1 MLSKYSI
8 YIVLPLITV
17 ATTVR
22 AQFGGPIAVEVAPI
36 VQQRLPKVIN
46 VVGTILPARR
56 SLVGNEV
63 PGLVEHLPVRQ
74 GDSLQAGQLICQ
86 LDKTRLELQ
95 QQQLV
100 AQIAAQDAV
109 IDELEAAAAQATADK
124 KRIDRLLESGAAMEK
139 EYRDITTAYTTAVR
153 RLAAARFR
161 REALQAE
168 AGQLADQ
175 LAKTSIKSPFGGYVV
190 ALHTEVGQWLAQ
202 GNPVVE
208 MVDLSTVLVRVD
220 APSAVLPY
228 AKQQEPCTVTVDAL
242 DRTFNGRIKH
252 VIRQVD
258 ELARTVP
265 IEIELSN
272 NEQVLAAGMFA
283 RADVPAGPTVD
294 RLLVSRDAIAQ
305 RGEIRMVYIIRTR
318 SGEGAGKQPNPPP
331 PSGKKAASG
340 PAPTPVQSNQE
351 ITEAIPVLVRLVG
364 EYEGGVAI
372 EGEGLTPGD
381 RVVVRGNEQFLLMPP
396 GPVPVAVTAAPVGAV
411 ARASEPAVV
420 DPPASQPTSAPGDDA
435 Q

>member
-1 MLSKYSI
+1 MLSKYRI
-8 YIVLPLITV
+8 YLALPLVTI
-17 ATTVR
+17 ATGAQ
-22 AQFGGPIAVEVAPI
+22 AQFGGPAAVEVAPI
-36 VQQRLPKVIN
+36 VQQRLPDVIN
-46 VVGTILPARR
+46 VVGTIRPARR

-63 PGLVEHLPVRQ
+63 PGLVEQLPVRQ

-86 LDKTRLELQ
+86 LDKTRLKLQ

-100 AQIAAQDAV
+100 AQMAAQDAV
-109 IDELEAAAAQATADK
+109 IEELEAATDQATADK
-124 KRIDRLLESGAAMEK
+124 KRIDRLFESGAAMEK

-175 LAKTSIKSPFGGYVV
+175 VAKTAIKSPFGGYVV

-202 GNPVVE
+202 GSPVLE
-208 MVDLSTVLVRVD
+208 MLDLSTVLVRVD

-228 AKQQEPCTVTVDAL
+228 AREQQPCTVTVDAL

-265 IEIELSN
+265 IEIELAN
-272 NEQVLAAGMFA
+272 DQQMLAAGMFA
-283 RADVPAGPTVD
+283 RADVPAGPTTD
-294 RLLVSRDAIAQ
+294 RLLVSRDAVAQ
-305 RGEIRMVYIIRTR
+305 QGEVRMVYVIRSRPAEAQNT
-318 SGEGAGKQPNPPP
+318 QPQSPSSKTNQP
-331 PSGKKAASG
+331 PSETASKS
-340 PAPTPVQSNQE
+340 TQSSQE
-351 ITEAIPVLVRLVG
+351 ISEAVPVLVRLVG

-372 EGEGLTPGD
+372 EGDGLSPGD

-396 GPVPVAVTAAPVGAV
+396 GPVPVVVTAASAGAV
-411 ARASEPAVV
+411 ARASGVTD
-420 DPPASQPTSAPGDDA
+420 DPPASQPTSAPADDA

>member
-1 MLSKYSI
+1 
-8 YIVLPLITV
+8 
-17 ATTVR
+17 
-22 AQFGGPIAVEVAPI
+22 VAPI
-36 VQQRLPKVIN
+36 VQQRLPDVIN
-46 VVGTILPARR
+46 VVGTIRPARR

-63 PGLVEHLPVRQ
+63 PGLVERLPVRQ
-74 GDSLQAGQLICQ
+74 GDLLQAGQLICQ
-86 LDKTRLELQ
+86 LDKTRLKLQ

-109 IDELEAAAAQATADK
+109 IEELEAATDQATADK
-124 KRIDRLLESGAAMEK
+124 KRIDRLFEAGAAMEK
-139 EYRDITTAYTTAVR
+139 EYRDITTAYTAAVR

-161 REALQAE
+161 REAIQAQ

-202 GNPVVE
+202 GSPVVE
-208 MVDLSTVLVRVD
+208 MLDLSTVLVRVD

-228 AKQQEPCTVTVDAL
+228 AKEQQPCTVAVDAL

-265 IEIELSN
+265 IEIELAN
-272 NEQVLAAGMFA
+272 NQQMLAAGMFA
-283 RADVPAGPTVD
+283 RADVPAGPTTD

-305 RGEIRMVYIIRTR
+305 QGEVRLVYVIRSRPAEARNTQPQ
-318 SGEGAGKQPNPPP
+318 SPSLKAGQK
-331 PSGKKAASG
+331 PSGT
-340 PAPTPVQSNQE
+340 APTSPQNNQE
-351 ITEAIPVLVRLVG
+351 ISQAVPVVVRLVG

-372 EGEGLTPGD
+372 EGEALVAGD

-396 GPVPVAVTAAPVGAV
+396 GPVPVVVTAASVGTV
-411 ARASEPAVV
+411 ARAPGPAAN
-420 DPPASQPTSAPGDDA
+420 DPPASQPTSAPGGDA

>member
-8 YIVLPLITV
+8 YIVLPLVTV

-22 AQFGGPIAVEVAPI
+22 AQFGGPVAVEVAPI

-46 VVGTILPARR
+46 VVGTIRPARR

-63 PGLVEHLPVRQ
+63 PGLVEQLPVRQ
-74 GDSLQAGQLICQ
+74 GDLLQAGKLICQ

-109 IDELEAAAAQATADK
+109 IEELEAAAAQAAADK
-124 KRIDRLLESGAAMEK
+124 KRIDRLFENGAAMEK

-168 AGQLADQ
+168 AGALADQ

-202 GNPVVE
+202 GSPVVE
-208 MVDLSTVLVRVD
+208 MLDLSTVLVRVD
-220 APSAVLPY
+220 APSGVLPY
-228 AKQQEPCTVTVDAL
+228 VREQQPCTVTVDAL

-258 ELARTVP
+258 ELARTAP
-265 IEIELSN
+265 IEIELAN
-272 NEQVLAAGMFA
+272 DQQMLAAGMFA
-283 RADVPAGPTVD
+283 RADVPAGPTTD
-294 RLLVSRDAIAQ
+294 RLLVSRDAVAQ
-305 RGEIRMVYIIRTR
+305 QGEVRMVYVIRTR
-318 SGEGAGKQPNPPP
+318 PAEAHNT
-331 PSGKKAASG
+331 PSNSSPSQANHSPAEPAAAS
-340 PAPTPVQSNQE
+340 TQNSQE
-351 ITEAIPVLVRLVG
+351 ITEAVPVLVRLVG

-372 EGEGLTPGD
+372 EGEGLNPGD

-396 GPVPVAVTAAPVGAV
+396 GPVPVAVTATSVGAV
-411 ARASEPAVV
+411 AQASAPAVD
-420 DPPASQPTSAPGDDA
+420 DPPTSQPTSAPNGDA

>member
-1 MLSKYSI
+1 MLSKYRI
-8 YIVLPLITV
+8 YLALPLV
-17 ATTVR
+17 ALATTAR
-22 AQFGGPIAVEVAPI
+22 AQFGGPVAVEVAPI

-46 VVGTILPARR
+46 VVGTIRPARR

-63 PGLVEHLPVRQ
+63 PGLVERLPVRQ
-74 GDSLQAGQLICQ
+74 GDLLQPRQIICQ

-109 IDELEAAAAQATADK
+109 IEELEAATASATADK
-124 KRIDRLLESGAAMEK
+124 KRIDRLFENGAAMEK

-175 LAKTSIKSPFGGYVV
+175 VAKTSIKSPFGGYVV

-202 GNPVVE
+202 GSPVVE
-208 MVDLSTVLVRVD
+208 MLDLSTVLVRVD

-228 AKQQEPCTVTVDAL
+228 AREQQPCAVTVDAL
-242 DRTFNGRIKH
+242 DRAFNGRIKH

-265 IEIELSN
+265 IEIELAN
-272 NEQVLAAGMFA
+272 DQQMLAAGMFA
-283 RADVPAGPTVD
+283 RADVPAGPTTD

-305 RGEIRMVYIIRTR
+305 QGEVRMVYVIRTR
-318 SGEGAGKQPNPPP
+318 PAEVHNTQPQSP
-331 PSGKKAASG
+331 PSKANQP
-340 PAPTPVQSNQE
+340 PAETRAISTQSNQE
-351 ITEAIPVLVRLVG
+351 ITEAVPVLVRLVG

-396 GPVPVAVTAAPVGAV
+396 GPVPVVVRPTSTPAV
-411 ARASEPAVV
+411 ARASGPAVG
-420 DPPASQPTSAPGDDA
+420 DPPTSQPTSAPGDDRK
-435 Q
+435 